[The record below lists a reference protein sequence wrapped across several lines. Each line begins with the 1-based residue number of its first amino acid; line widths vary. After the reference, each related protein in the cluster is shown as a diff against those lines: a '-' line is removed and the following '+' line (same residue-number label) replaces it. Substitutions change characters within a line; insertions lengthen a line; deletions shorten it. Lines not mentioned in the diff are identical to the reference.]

1 MELKQLD
8 KLQEA
13 KRLIGGV
20 KDSMIMMENSSVR
33 ETQNSVYYMLENTL
47 EQAAALLEEV
57 SANEITAETETT
69 KKQHR
74 EDKV

>member
-1 MELKQLD
+1 MELKELD

-20 KDSMIMMENSSVR
+20 KDSMIMMENSSIR
-33 ETQNSVYYMLENTL
+33 ETQDSVYYMLENAL

-57 SANEITAETETT
+57 SANEITAETEYAQ
-69 KKQHR
+69 KQR
-74 EDKV
+74 VEKV